1 MQQIAEALEE
11 HGFVEKESCSASFAD
26 MSLNRMPYVRFD
38 GQMSAKR
45 RQETLERFSI
55 PLEDEL
61 TSGTSSETPLPASR
75 PHRRSTQMVS
85 PEDPIDHDDN
95 NDADFMVGIADD
107 DDFLDDEDD
116 DRAFSSKRRKG
127 TGKTKGKGKGKAKST
142 GRISARAGF
151 NGASFAGENPKVM
164 LISLKA
170 GALGLNLTVANNVYL

>member
-1 MQQIAEALEE
+1 
-11 HGFVEKESCSASFAD
+11 
-26 MSLNRMPYVRFD
+26 MPYVRFD
-38 GQMSAKR
+38 GQMSARR

-61 TSGTSSETPLPASR
+61 TSRTSSETALPASR
-75 PHRRSTQMVS
+75 PRRSSTQMVS
-85 PEDPIDHDDN
+85 LEDSVDIDDN
-95 NDADFMVGIADD
+95 NGIADD

-116 DRAFSSKRRKG
+116 DRAFSSKRRNG

-151 NGASFAGENPKVM
+151 NGASFVGENPKVM